1 MDNYPQSDPW
11 LIVEAEL
18 HTNNQLEAE
27 KIFSI
32 GNGQLMQRGNFEEY
46 YSGETMPGSYIT
58 GNYSPVQEDLIS
70 HKNGNS
76 DVSGIIANAP
86 DWTGIKVQLNEEKL
100 DLAVW
105 EVLNFKRVLNLHEG
119 FLERTFE
126 AISKKGHHIQV
137 SVKRFLSVANTETGA
152 ISYKVKSINFT
163 GRISFMPV
171 IDGDLLD
178 YHHYVSE
185 PVWNVL
191 QTRTQHDVAHLWTQT
206 RHTDFHICTALTY
219 DLSKNKEYLN
229 IIPTKIE
236 KEKIAGFS
244 TGTDVKSGDTLCLT
258 KYVAILNSINNPRK
272 ELTEKAC
279 ALAKLSKQ
287 KGWNKLFDE
296 HKAVLKEKWEHS
308 NIFSDGDFE
317 AQQAGLYEI
326 FRKYIDSL

>member
-11 LIVEAEL
+11 FIVEDGFQVNNKLEAEL
-18 HTNNQLEAE
+18 V
-27 KIFSI
+27 FSI
-32 GNGQLMQRGNFEEY
+32 GNGQLKQRGNFEEY

-58 GNYSPVQEDLIS
+58 GNYSPGQEDLFI
-70 HKNGNS
+70 HKNGIP
-76 DVSGIIANAP
+76 VSTGIIANAP

-105 EVLNFKRVLNLHEG
+105 EVLNFKRILNMHEG

-126 AISKKGHHIQV
+126 AISGKGHHIQV
-137 SVKRFLSVANTETGA
+137 SVKRFLSMANTETGA
-152 ISYKVKSINFT
+152 ISYKVKSINFA

-171 IDGDLLD
+171 IDGDLHE
-178 YHHYVSE
+178 YHQKECE

-191 QTRTQHDVAHLWTQT
+191 QTKTQHDVAHLWTQT
-206 RHTDFHICTALTY
+206 RHTDFHICAALTY
-219 DLSKNKEYLN
+219 DLFKNNEHLN
-229 IIPTKIE
+229 IVPTKIE

-258 KYVAILNSINNPRK
+258 KYIAVLNSMNHSRK

-279 ALAKLSKQ
+279 SLAKVSKQ
-287 KGWNKLFDE
+287 KGWKKLFDE

-308 NIFSDGDFE
+308 NTLFEGDFKT
-317 AQQAGLYEI
+317 QQDNLYGI
-326 FRKYIDSL
+326 FMKYQENL

>member
-1 MDNYPQSDPW
+1 MDNIPQSDPW
-11 LIVEAEL
+11 FIVENGFQA
-18 HTNNQLEAE
+18 NNKLEAE
-27 KIFSI
+27 SVFSI
-32 GNGQLMQRGNFEEY
+32 GNGQLKQRGNFEEY

-58 GNYSPVQEDLIS
+58 GNYSPRQEDLLN
-70 HKNGNS
+70 HKNGIPGA
-76 DVSGIIANAP
+76 SGIIANAP

-105 EVLNFKRVLNLHEG
+105 EVLNFKRILNMHEG

-126 AISKKGHHIQV
+126 AISKKGHRIQV
-137 SVKRFLSVANTETGA
+137 SVKRFLSMANTETGA
-152 ISYKVKSINFT
+152 ISYKVKSINFA

-171 IDGDLLD
+171 IDGDLQD
-178 YHHYVSE
+178 YHQNISE

-219 DLSKNKEYLN
+219 DLYKNNEHLN

-244 TGTDVKSGDTLCLT
+244 TGTDVKSGDTISLT
-258 KYVAILNSINNPRK
+258 KYVAILNSKNYPRN

-279 ALAKLSKQ
+279 ELARFSKQ

-296 HKAVLKEKWEHS
+296 HKAVLKEKWENS
-308 NIFSDGDFE
+308 NIFIEGDFK
-317 AQQAGLYEI
+317 AQQAGLFEI
-326 FRKYIDSL
+326 YRTFIDSL